1 MSEPGNTLSYD
12 EAKKLARH
20 GDAGERAAL
29 AARGDVE
36 PEILVFL
43 AGDSSADVRRSI
55 AANQATPQQADLVLA
70 KDADEAVR
78 TGLAEKIA
86 KVAPGL
92 SAIEKDQVRKAAH
105 DTLEVL
111 ARDQL
116 TRVRQIL
123 AEALKDVADAP
134 SEIIKGLALDEELV
148 VSGPVLE
155 FSPVLTDDDLME
167 IIEKG
172 PAKGGLGTI
181 ARRSGVTEN
190 VADALADSGDDE
202 AIADLLSN
210 PSAQLRES
218 TLDGLIDRAESVELW
233 HAPLAGR
240 PNLSGGAAVRLAN
253 FLADNLLDVLKQR
266 QDLDAETLEA
276 VKSVVHRRL
285 GDDAP
290 EGDGGDQDFL
300 LTKAPVGVA
309 ERLYK
314 AGRLDPKVI
323 ERALNANDF
332 GFVLAA
338 LVVRSDQPESVVK
351 EIFSTHNVKGI
362 VALAWKAKMSM
373 KLAGLMQ
380 QRMARI
386 APTEMLEAVEGSE
399 FPLADDEMNWHLEF
413 FRNRSGNTNE

>member
-1 MSEPGNTLSYD
+1 MTDSGNDLSYE

-20 GDAGERAAL
+20 GDAEARAAL
-29 AARGDVE
+29 AARQDIE
-36 PEILVFL
+36 PEILVYL
-43 AGDSSADVRRSI
+43 AGDSSADVRRTI
-55 AANQATPQQADLVLA
+55 AANQSTPRQADLVLA
-70 KDADEAVR
+70 KDADENVR

-86 KVAPGL
+86 KIAPGL
-92 SAIEKDQVRKAAH
+92 SASEKDQVRKAAH
-105 DTLEVL
+105 DTLKVL
-111 ARDQL
+111 ARDQF

-134 SEIIKGLALDEELV
+134 PEIIKGLALDEELV

-155 FSPVLTDDDLME
+155 FSPVLTDDDLLE

-210 PSAQLRES
+210 PSAQLREK
-218 TLDGLIDRAESVELW
+218 TLDDLIDRAESVELW

-266 QDLDAETLEA
+266 QDLDAETLDA

-285 GDDAP
+285 SDDAP
-290 EGDGGDQDFL
+290 EGNAADQDFL
-300 LTKAPVGVA
+300 ATDAPVGVA

-314 AGRLDPKVI
+314 SGRLEPKVI

-338 LVVRSDQPESVVK
+338 LVIRADQSEVVVK
-351 EIFSTHNVKGI
+351 EIFSNHNVKGI
-362 VALAWKAKMSM
+362 VALAWKAKLSM
-373 KLAGLMQ
+373 KLAVLMQ

-386 APTEMLEAVEGSE
+386 APTEMLKAAGDNE
-399 FPLADDEMNWHLEF
+399 FPLGDDEMNWQLEF
-413 FRNRSGNTNE
+413 FRNRLGNNKE

>member
-1 MSEPGNTLSYD
+1 MSESGDTISYE

-20 GDAGERAAL
+20 GDDEARRLL
-29 AARGDVE
+29 AARKDIE

-43 AGDSSADVRRSI
+43 AGDSSADVRRTI
-55 AANQATPQQADLVLA
+55 AANLATPRQADLVLA
-70 KDADEAVR
+70 KDADEDVR
-78 TGLAEKIA
+78 TGLAENIA

-92 SAIEKDQVRKAAH
+92 SASEKDQVRKAAH
-105 DTLEVL
+105 ETLEIL

-123 AEALKDVADAP
+123 SEALKDIADAP
-134 SEIIKGLALDEELV
+134 PEIIKGLALDDELV

-155 FSPVLTDDDLME
+155 FSPVLTDDDFLE

-172 PAKGGLGTI
+172 PAGGGLGAIT
-181 ARRSGVTEN
+181 RRSQVNES
-190 VADALADSGDDE
+190 VADALADTDDDE

-210 PSAQLRES
+210 PSAQLREE
-218 TLDGLIDRAESVELW
+218 TLDGLIDRADSVELW

-240 PNLSGGAAVRLAN
+240 PNLPGGAAVRLAN
-253 FLADNLLDVLKQR
+253 FLAANLLDVLKQR

-300 LTKAPVGVA
+300 SSEAPIGVT
-309 ERLYK
+309 ERLYE
-314 AGRLDPKVI
+314 AGRLDLKVI
-323 ERALNANDF
+323 ERALNANDY

-338 LVVRSDQPESVVK
+338 LVVRSNQPEAAVK
-351 EIFSTHNVKGI
+351 EIFSTHHVKGI
-362 VALAWKAKMSM
+362 VALAWKAKLSM
-373 KLAGLMQ
+373 KLAVLMQ
-380 QRMARI
+380 QRMVRI
-386 APTEMLEAVEGSE
+386 APTEMLKVAEGHE
-399 FPLADDEMNWHLEF
+399 FPLGDDEMNWQLEF
-413 FRNRSGNTNE
+413 FRSRLGN

>member
-1 MSEPGNTLSYD
+1 MSGPGDALSYE

-20 GDAGERAAL
+20 GDAEARNVL
-29 AARGDVE
+29 AARKDIE

-43 AGDSSADVRRSI
+43 AGDTTPEVRRTI
-55 AANQATPQQADLVLA
+55 AANQATPRQADLILA
-70 KDADEAVR
+70 KDSDEAVR

-92 SAIEKDQVRKAAH
+92 SASEKDQVRKAAH
-105 DTLEVL
+105 ETLEVL

-134 SEIIKGLALDEELV
+134 PEIIKGLALDEELV

-155 FSPVLTDDDLME
+155 FSPVLTDDDLLE

-181 ARRSGVTEN
+181 ARRSRVNES
-190 VADALADSGDDE
+190 VADALADSDDDE

-210 PSAQLRES
+210 PSAQLREE
-218 TLDGLIDRAESVELW
+218 TLDVLIERAQSVELW

-240 PNLSGGAAVRLAN
+240 PHLPGGAAVRLAT
-253 FLADNLLDVLKQR
+253 FLADNLLDILERR
-266 QDLDAETLEA
+266 QDLDAETIEA
-276 VKSVVHRRL
+276 VKSVVHRRI
-285 GDDAP
+285 GGDAP
-290 EGDGGDQDFL
+290 EGKGGELDFL
-300 LTKAPVGVA
+300 LSEAPIGVA
-309 ERLYK
+309 ERLFK
-314 AGRLDPKVI
+314 AGRLDLKVI

-338 LVVRSDQPESVVK
+338 LVVRSGQPEAVVK
-351 EIFSTHNVKGI
+351 EIFSTHHVKGI
-362 VALAWKAKMSM
+362 VALAWKAKLSM
-373 KLAGLMQ
+373 KLAVLMQ
-380 QRMARI
+380 QRMART
-386 APTEMLEAVEGSE
+386 APTEILKAAEGNE
-399 FPLADDEMNWHLEF
+399 FPLGDDEMNWQLEF
-413 FRNRSGNTNE
+413 FSSRSGNKKG

>member
-1 MSEPGNTLSYD
+1 MSGTGDTISYE

-20 GDAGERAAL
+20 GDDEARRAL
-29 AARGDVE
+29 AARKDIE

-43 AGDSSADVRRSI
+43 AGDSSAVVRRTI
-55 AANQATPQQADLVLA
+55 AANLATPRQADLALA
-70 KDADEAVR
+70 KDADEEVR

-92 SAIEKDQVRKAAH
+92 TASEKDQVRKAAH
-105 DTLEVL
+105 ETLEVL

-134 SEIIKGLALDEELV
+134 PDIIKGLALDEELV
-148 VSGPVLE
+148 VSGPVLD
-155 FSPVLTDDDLME
+155 FSPVLTDDDLLE

-181 ARRSGVTEN
+181 ARRSRVTEN
-190 VADALADSGDDE
+190 VADALADTDDDE

-210 PSAQLRES
+210 PSAQLREE

-240 PNLSGGAAVRLAN
+240 SNLPGGAAVRLAN

-266 QDLDAETLEA
+266 QDLDSDTLEA
-276 VKSVVHRRL
+276 VKSVVRRRL

-290 EGDGGDQDFL
+290 EGSGGDQDYL
-300 LTKAPVGVA
+300 LSEAPIEVA
-309 ERLYK
+309 ERLFK
-314 AGRLDPKVI
+314 AGKLDLKVI
-323 ERALNANDF
+323 ERALNANDY

-338 LVVRSDQPESVVK
+338 LVVRSGQPEAVVK
-351 EIFSTHNVKGI
+351 EIFSTHAVKGL
-362 VALAWKAKMSM
+362 VALAWKAELPM
-373 KLAGLMQ
+373 KLAVLMQ

-386 APTEMLEAVEGSE
+386 APTEMLKAAEGNE
-399 FPLADDEMNWHLEF
+399 FPLGDDVMNWQLEF
-413 FRNRSGNTNE
+413 FRGRLGN

>member
-1 MSEPGNTLSYD
+1 MSETGDTLSYE
-12 EAKKLARH
+12 EAKNLARH
-20 GDAGERAAL
+20 GDAEARNVL
-29 AARGDVE
+29 AARKDIE

-43 AGDSSADVRRSI
+43 AGDSSADVRRTI
-55 AANQATPQQADLVLA
+55 AANQATPRQADLVLA
-70 KDADEAVR
+70 KDADEEVR

-92 SAIEKDQVRKAAH
+92 TASEKDQVRKAAH
-105 DTLEVL
+105 ETLEVL

-134 SEIIKGLALDEELV
+134 PEIIKGLALDEELV

-155 FSPVLTDDDLME
+155 FSPVLTDDDLLE

-181 ARRSGVTEN
+181 ARRSRVTEN
-190 VADALADSGDDE
+190 VADALADTDDDE

-210 PSAQLRES
+210 PSAQLREE
-218 TLDGLIDRAESVELW
+218 TLDNLINRAESVDLW

-240 PNLSGGAAVRLAN
+240 PSLPKGAAVRLAN

-285 GDDAP
+285 GDDAQ
-290 EGDGGDQDFL
+290 EGNGVDQDFL
-300 LTKAPVGVA
+300 LSEAPIGVA

-314 AGRLDPKVI
+314 AGRLDLKVI
-323 ERALNANDF
+323 DRALNANDY

-338 LVVRSDQPESVVK
+338 LVVRADQPESVVK
-351 EIFSTHNVKGI
+351 EIVATHSVKGI
-362 VALAWKAKMSM
+362 VALAWKAKLSM
-373 KLAGLMQ
+373 KLSVLMQ

-386 APTEMLEAVEGSE
+386 APTEVLKPAEGND
-399 FPLADDEMNWHLEF
+399 FPLDDEDMNWQLEF
-413 FRNRSGNTNE
+413 FRNRSGNKKV

>member
-1 MSEPGNTLSYD
+1 MSGTGDALSY
-12 EAKKLARH
+12 EETKKLARH
-20 GDAGERAAL
+20 GDAEARKAL
-29 AARGDVE
+29 AARKDTE

-43 AGDSSADVRRSI
+43 AGDSAPEVRRTI
-55 AANQATPQQADLVLA
+55 AANQSTPRQADLVLA
-70 KDADEAVR
+70 KDADEEVR

-92 SAIEKDQVRKAAH
+92 SASEKDQVRKAAH
-105 DTLEVL
+105 ETLEVL

-123 AEALKDVADAP
+123 SEALKDVADVP
-134 SEIIKGLALDEELV
+134 PEIIKGLARDEELV

-155 FSPVLTDDDLME
+155 FSPVLTDDDLLE

-172 PAKGGLGTI
+172 PAKGGLGAI
-181 ARRSGVTEN
+181 ARRSRVNEN
-190 VADALADSGDDE
+190 VTDALADTDDDE

-210 PSAQLRES
+210 PSAQLREE

-240 PNLSGGAAVRLAN
+240 PTLPGGAAVRLAN

-276 VKSVVHRRL
+276 VKSVVHRRI
-285 GDDAP
+285 GDDDT
-290 EGDGGDQDFL
+290 EGNGSDQDFL
-300 LTKAPVGVA
+300 STESPVGVA
-309 ERLYK
+309 ERLFK
-314 AGRLDPKVI
+314 AGRLDLKVI

-338 LVVRSDQPESVVK
+338 LIVRSEQPEAAVK
-351 EIFSTHNVKGI
+351 EIFSTHSVKGI
-362 VALAWKAKMSM
+362 VALAWKAKLSM
-373 KLAGLMQ
+373 KAAVLMQ

-386 APTEMLEAVEGSE
+386 APTEMLEAAEGNE
-399 FPLADDEMNWHLEF
+399 FPLSEDEMNWQLEF
-413 FRNRSGNTNE
+413 FRNRSGK

>member
-1 MSEPGNTLSYD
+1 MSGTGDALSYE

-20 GDAGERAAL
+20 GDAEARKAL
-29 AARGDVE
+29 AARKDTE

-43 AGDSSADVRRSI
+43 AGDSAPEVRRTI
-55 AANQATPQQADLVLA
+55 AANQSTPRQADLVLA
-70 KDADEAVR
+70 KDADEEVR

-92 SAIEKDQVRKAAH
+92 SASEKDQVRKAAH
-105 DTLEVL
+105 ETLEVL

-123 AEALKDVADAP
+123 SEALKDVADVP
-134 SEIIKGLALDEELV
+134 PEIIKGLARDEELV

-155 FSPVLTDDDLME
+155 FSPVLTDDDLLE

-172 PAKGGLGTI
+172 PAKGGLGAI
-181 ARRSGVTEN
+181 ARRSRVNEN
-190 VADALADSGDDE
+190 VTDALADTDDDE

-210 PSAQLRES
+210 PSAQLREE

-240 PNLSGGAAVRLAN
+240 PTLPGGAAVRLAN

-276 VKSVVHRRL
+276 VKSVVHRRI
-285 GDDAP
+285 GDDDT
-290 EGDGGDQDFL
+290 EGNGSDQDFL
-300 LTKAPVGVA
+300 STESPVGVA
-309 ERLYK
+309 ERLFK
-314 AGRLDPKVI
+314 AGRLDLKVI

-338 LVVRSDQPESVVK
+338 LIVRSEQPEAAVK
-351 EIFSTHNVKGI
+351 EIFSTHSVKGI
-362 VALAWKAKMSM
+362 VALAWKAKLSM
-373 KLAGLMQ
+373 KAAVLMQ

-386 APTEMLEAVEGSE
+386 APTEMLEAAEGNE
-399 FPLADDEMNWHLEF
+399 FPLSEDEMNWQLEF
-413 FRNRSGNTNE
+413 FRNRSGK